1 MKNWPRRARW
11 GPTTR
16 PPLRISQFV
25 ATKRPRPAMSPVT
38 MPWTAALSRMSRVRA
53 SRSSVLS
60 SFSIGGLLD
69 ELGEALE
76 ELEAG
81 GGGGEGHPEEQGD
94 VAPQGEGPRGGE
106 ARGRT
111 TKQG

>member
-11 GPTTR
+11 EPTTR

-60 SFSIGGLLD
+60 SFSIGGPLD
-69 ELGEALE
+69 ELEAILV
-76 ELEAG
+76 ELEGCAAA
-81 GGGGEGHPEEQGD
+81 EQGHTDEHAD
-94 VAPQGEGPRGGE
+94 VAHESESPAGDE
-106 ARGRT
+106 ARDRSID
-111 TKQG
+111 